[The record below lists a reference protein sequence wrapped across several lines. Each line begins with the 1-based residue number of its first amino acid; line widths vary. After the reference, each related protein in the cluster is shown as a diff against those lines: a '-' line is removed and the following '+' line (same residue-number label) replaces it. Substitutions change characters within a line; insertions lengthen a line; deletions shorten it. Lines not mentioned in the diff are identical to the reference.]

1 MVYRVVQEP
10 TKAST
15 CVADVEY
22 NPKTETMT
30 IVFQK
35 RGSHSYTGVSQS
47 EVDAFL
53 RAGSLG
59 QYFNKNIR

>member
-1 MVYRVVQEP
+1 MVYRIEQGP

-15 CVADVEY
+15 CVADVNY

-30 IVFQK
+30 ITFQQ

-47 EVDAFL
+47 EVDSFL
-53 RAGSLG
+53 GAGSLG
-59 QYFNKNIR
+59 KFFNRYIR